1 MWLLP
6 LFTVRPGAIEPSQ
19 GTTQPIHF
27 LNLVELVQVACQ
39 SPAILVLLHPSGYF
53 SDRWSILLNHPF
65 NRIERHMLA
74 GEWTELGRLMSR
86 FLSQI
91 NSYDNFIDYNF
102 YGYNRR
108 N

>member
-1 MWLLP
+1 
-6 LFTVRPGAIEPSQ
+6 
-19 GTTQPIHF
+19 
-27 LNLVELVQVACQ
+27 
-39 SPAILVLLHPSGYF
+39 
-53 SDRWSILLNHPF
+53 LNHPF